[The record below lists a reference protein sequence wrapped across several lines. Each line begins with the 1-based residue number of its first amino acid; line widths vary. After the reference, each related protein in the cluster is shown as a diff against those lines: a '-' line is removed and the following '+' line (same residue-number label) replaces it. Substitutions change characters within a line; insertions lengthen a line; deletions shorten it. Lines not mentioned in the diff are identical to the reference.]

1 MKEYKTPV
9 LTDITLGEVEI
20 DGEKHTVVG
29 VVPFLVAIA
38 SAAAAV
44 ASAATSVAQ
53 AKQTYK
59 DSYMDSQ
66 YINSLDEVE

>member
-1 MKEYKTPV
+1 MKTYKTPT

-29 VVPFLVAIA
+29 VIPFLAAIA

-44 ASAATSVAQ
+44 ATAATSVTS

-59 DSYMDSQ
+59 DGYMDFQ
-66 YINSLDEVE
+66 IINSLDEVE